1 MDEERIMPR
10 EHGFTLI
17 ELMVTLAV
25 AAILVTVAVPG
36 LTGLVEEQR
45 VITTTNRF
53 ITALHLTRSEAV
65 RRGTRV
71 TLCASTDGQT
81 CNSPDDYS
89 GGWMV
94 LEGPAPGAALDGAQD
109 VIRVFS
115 GHPSLTVIGNQGVP
129 GYISYVAT
137 GETRRLNGAL
147 QMGTVEICGG
157 ERARRVIISSM
168 GRPRVEPADC

>member
-1 MDEERIMPR
+1 MPR

-17 ELMVTLAV
+17 DLMVTLAV

-36 LTGLVEEQR
+36 LTGLVAEQR

-53 ITALHLTRSEAV
+53 VTALHLTRSEAV

-81 CNSPDDYS
+81 CSSPDDFS
-89 GGWMV
+89 GGWLV
-94 LEGPAPGAALDGAQD
+94 REGPAPGGSLVDGAGE

-129 GYISYVAT
+129 GYISYLGT
-137 GETRRLNGAL
+137 GETRRLSGAL

-157 ERARRVIISSM
+157 ERARRVIISST
-168 GRPRVEPADC
+168 GRPRVETAGC

>member
-1 MDEERIMPR
+1 MPR
-10 EHGFTLI
+10 DTGFTLI
-17 ELMVTLAV
+17 ELMVALAV
-25 AAILVTVAVPG
+25 AAILVTVAAPG
-36 LTGLVEEQR
+36 LTGLVAEQR

-53 ITALHLTRSEAV
+53 VTALHLTRSEAV

-81 CNSPDDYS
+81 CNSPDDFS
-89 GGWMV
+89 GGWLV
-94 LEGPAPGAALDGAQD
+94 REGPAPGAALEGAGD

-129 GYISYVAT
+129 DYISYLGA

-157 ERARRVIISSM
+157 ERARRVIISRT
-168 GRPRVEPADC
+168 GRPRVETAGC